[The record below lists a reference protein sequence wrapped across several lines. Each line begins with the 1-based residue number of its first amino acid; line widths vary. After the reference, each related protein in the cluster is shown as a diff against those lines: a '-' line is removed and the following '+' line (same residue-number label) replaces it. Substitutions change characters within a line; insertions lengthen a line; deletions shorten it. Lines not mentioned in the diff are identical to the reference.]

1 MLMPVLLLWFKV
13 ALHVILQWGLI
24 FYMEKDKSECDTLR
38 TYIATVKSFIILSY
52 GKNVND
58 CEDFRRRWLSLII
71 LVEAEQNHFKMLV
84 ICIFI
89 QTAIKG
95 SFEVHSM

>member
-1 MLMPVLLLWFKV
+1 M
-13 ALHVILQWGLI
+13 A
-24 FYMEKDKSECDTLR
+24 KDKLECETLR
-38 TYIATVKSFIILSY
+38 TYIVTVKSFIILSY

-58 CEDFRRRWLSLII
+58 CEDFGRRWLSLII
-71 LVEAEQNHFKMLV
+71 SVEAEQNHFKMLV

-95 SFEVHSM
+95 SFEVHGM